1 MNRKSGLQFIKQH
14 LALDQSVRDVAL
26 SLSTEIG
33 KAQNIAIGNV
43 KVFLLRTY
51 LGVFSG
57 YL

>member
-1 MNRKSGLQFIKQH
+1 
-14 LALDQSVRDVAL
+14 L